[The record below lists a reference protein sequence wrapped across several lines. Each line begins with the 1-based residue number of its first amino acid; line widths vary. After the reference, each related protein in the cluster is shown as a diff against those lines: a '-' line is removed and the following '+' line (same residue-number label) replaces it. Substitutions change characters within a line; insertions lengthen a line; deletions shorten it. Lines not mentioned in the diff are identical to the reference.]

1 MLAELSQC
9 EVSCVSQEKETG
21 DEGVEGVEGV
31 GRDVLAPD
39 SDWVVSTQNL
49 TPAGCRLGNL
59 I

>member
-9 EVSCVSQEKETG
+9 EVSCVAQEKETG
-21 DEGVEGVEGV
+21 DEGVEGV

>member
-21 DEGVEGVEGV
+21 DEGVEGVGR
-31 GRDVLAPD
+31 RDVLAPD
-39 SDWVVSTQNL
+39 SVSVVYTQNL